1 MERRLIVGKAMQ
13 TKKWSR
19 RLKVLAAALL
29 TVGCLQVPVYAAE
42 SDGQMIR
49 VAMFANLGS
58 TYKSTTP
65 LITLESSG
73 KWNIG
78 SESGASI
85 TLPAGQIRFS
95 ADGFRVKV
103 LETGDFKTAAAAAK
117 LLQATS
123 DKPLLFTTSLNGKA
137 TYQLYTGNYATEALA
152 GQAVARVQ
160 KVAAAQLGGQ
170 KPAVTG
176 SKRLSAGVYSSLQ
189 EAETAQ
195 ASFLSAG
202 VSAYTVLQLDGGSQ
216 GYTVWV
222 GEVSTDAELETFK
235 KSVEA
240 SVPGVSLSPVNSN
253 SAALIIRQDA
263 GLSTDT
269 LKTAPHYTIAG
280 SEAKALVQGD
290 GSGIKVVER
299 SGRTYRGNM
308 EISIVSGDL
317 ALVNVVSLEQY
328 LYSVVGAEVYSSW
341 PAEALKVQAVAA
353 RSYALQQGD
362 RFKIA
367 NVVDT
372 TLSQAYN
379 GMGSENDK
387 VSSAVDATSGEVIK
401 SGGKIVEAVFS
412 SNAGGQTADPSEVWN
427 GGAGVFSN
435 VDSPGDTSAQAG
447 LQTWYHVLLSTGVSG
462 YIRED
467 NVKELTTKTDAG
479 LAKVTV
485 TAQNTNVRPI
495 PLIQSNVEPVAKINP
510 GNEVVVLAKV
520 PQSNDYAW
528 VRGPFTSA
536 QLVKS
541 LQGKTTSTVPSS
553 ISTLEV
559 TKRGPSGRALE
570 VTANGQPMSVK
581 YADTYR
587 SALGGLP
594 STLFDIAGTGS
605 YTVLGADG
613 KTASKTG
620 SQGAAV
626 LSASG
631 TGTSSSN
638 ALVVMSGDGQ
648 ARAVTQGQSFMFI
661 GQGNGHGLGL
671 SQWGAKGMADEGYDY
686 QAILKHYYQNA
697 TIVKE

>member
-1 MERRLIVGKAMQ
+1 MGKAIR

-29 TVGCLQVPVYAAE
+29 TAGCLQVPAYAAGN
-42 SDGQMIR
+42 DGQLIR
-49 VAMFANLGS
+49 VALFANLGS

-65 LITLESSG
+65 MITLESAGEWSLQSG
-73 KWNIG
+73 GAANAALP
-78 SESGASI
+78 SGQA
-85 TLPAGQIRFS
+85 RFS

-103 LETGDFKTAAAAAK
+103 LETADFKTAAAAAK
-117 LLQATS
+117 LLQAS
-123 DKPLLFTTSLNGKA
+123 ADKPLLYTASFNGK
-137 TYQLYTGNYATEALA
+137 TLYQLYTGNYGTAALA
-152 GQAVARVQ
+152 AQAVTRVQ
-160 KVAAAQLGGQ
+160 KTAAAQLTGQ
-170 KPAVTG
+170 QPVVTG
-176 SKRLSAGVYSSLQ
+176 SERLSTGTYSSLQ
-189 EAETAQ
+189 EAEAVQ
-195 ASFLSAG
+195 ANLLSAG
-202 VSAYTVLQLDGGSQ
+202 FTAYPVLLLNGSGQ

-222 GEVSTDAELETFK
+222 GEASSAAELDSLK
-235 KSVEA
+235 QQVEA
-240 SVPGVSLSPVNSN
+240 SAAGISLSPVGN
-253 SAALIIRQDA
+253 SAGLIIRQDA
-263 GLSTDT
+263 GLSLDA

-280 SEAKALVQGD
+280 SDAKVLVQGT

-299 SGRTYRGNM
+299 SQRIYRGDM
-308 EISIVSGDL
+308 EVSIVNGDL
-317 ALVNVVSLEQY
+317 ALVNVVPLEKY

-353 RSYALQQGD
+353 RSYALQQGE

-379 GMGSENDK
+379 GMNSENDK
-387 VSSAVDATSGEVIK
+387 VTSAVNATAGEVIK

-412 SNAGGQTADPSEVWN
+412 SNAGGQTAHPSEVWN
-427 GGAGVFSN
+427 SGNGLFTN
-435 VDSPGDTSAQAG
+435 VDSRGDQSAQAG
-447 LQTWYHVLLSTGVSG
+447 LHTWYHVLLNTGVSG

-467 NVKELTTKTDAG
+467 NVKEVTTKTEAG
-479 LAKVTV
+479 LSKVTV

-510 GNEVVVLAKV
+510 GTEVVVLAKV
-520 PQSNDYAW
+520 AQSNDYAW

-536 QLVKS
+536 QLVKT
-541 LQGKTTSTVPSS
+541 LQGKTTNAVPSS

-570 VTANGQPMSVK
+570 VTANGQPLTVK
-581 YADTYR
+581 YGDTYR

-613 KTASKTG
+613 KKVSKTG
-620 SQGAAV
+620 SQGAPV

-631 TGTSSSN
+631 TGSSSSN
-638 ALVVMSGDGQ
+638 ALVVMSADGQ
-648 ARAVTQGQSFMFI
+648 ARAVTQGQTFMFI

-686 QAILKHYYQNA
+686 QTILKHYYQNA

>member
-1 MERRLIVGKAMQ
+1 MA
-13 TKKWSR
+13 
-19 RLKVLAAALL
+19 
-29 TVGCLQVPVYAAE
+29 GCLQIPAYAAE
-42 SDGQMIR
+42 NDGQLIR

-65 LITLESSG
+65 LITLESNGS
-73 KWNIG
+73 WTIG
-78 SESGASI
+78 SETGANVS
-85 TLPAGQIRFS
+85 LPAGQIRFS

-103 LETGDFKTAAAAAK
+103 LETADFKTAAAAAK
-117 LLQATS
+117 LLQPTS
-123 DKPLLFTTSLNGKA
+123 DKPLLFNSSVSGK
-137 TYQLYTGNYATEALA
+137 TVYQLYTGNYATETLA

-170 KPAVTG
+170 KPVVTG
-176 SKRLSAGVYSSLQ
+176 NKHLSTGNYSSLQ
-189 EAETAQ
+189 EAQAAQ
-195 ASFLSAG
+195 ASLSASG
-202 VSAYTVLQLDGGSQ
+202 VTSYTVLLLDAGSS
-216 GYTVWV
+216 GYSVWV
-222 GEVSTDAELETFK
+222 GEAVTDAELTAVKKAVETQVG
-235 KSVEA
+235 S
-240 SVPGVSLSPVNSN
+240 VSLSPVTNNS
-253 SAALIIRQDA
+253 SALIIRQDA
-263 GLSTDT
+263 GLSLDT
-269 LKTAPHYTIAG
+269 PKIVAHYTIAG
-280 SEAKALVQGD
+280 TEAKAWVQGD
-290 GSGIKVVER
+290 GNGIKVLER
-299 SGRTYRGNM
+299 SQRTYRGDM
-308 EISIVSGDL
+308 ELSIVNGDL
-317 ALVNVVSLEQY
+317 ALVNVVPLEQY

-353 RSYALQQGD
+353 RSYALQQGT
-362 RFKIA
+362 RFQIA

-379 GMGSENDK
+379 GIDSENDK
-387 VSSAVDATSGEVIK
+387 VTSAVDATAGEVVK

-412 SNAGGQTADPSEVWN
+412 SNAGGQTAHPSEVWN
-427 GGAGVFSN
+427 GGAGVFTN
-435 VDSPGDTSAQAG
+435 VDSSGDTSAQAG
-447 LQTWYHVLLSTGVSG
+447 LHTWYHVLLNSGISG

-467 NVKELTTKTDAG
+467 NVKELSSKTDAG
-479 LAKVTV
+479 LSKVTV
-485 TAQNTNVRPI
+485 TAQNTNVRAI
-495 PLIQSNVEPVAKINP
+495 PLIQSTVEPVAKMNP
-510 GNEVVVLAKV
+510 GNEAVVLAKV
-520 PQSNDYAW
+520 AQSNDYAW
-528 VRGPFTSA
+528 VRLRFTSA
-536 QLVKS
+536 QLVKT
-541 LQGKTTSTVPSS
+541 LQGKTTTTVPTS

-570 VTANGQPMSVK
+570 VSANGQALTVK

-613 KTASKTG
+613 NTASKTG

-631 TGTSSSN
+631 TGTSSGN

-648 ARAVTQGQSFMFI
+648 ARAVTQGQNFMFI

-686 QAILKHYYQNA
+686 QEILKHYYQNA